1 MKTNAKQLAAARRAM
16 EVIAAREG
24 ISVEEVRREISL
36 AILMAQPRNA
46 GIVSEIPCAGA
57 VPTPEELIACC
68 AARIQ
73 RERRNSHGPGN
84 SRRCQPLQLFFSSA
98 SK

>member
-36 AILMAQPRNA
+36 AILMAQPRDA

-57 VPTPEELIACC
+57 VSTPEELIAYC

-73 RERRNSHGPGN
+73 MEQRNSP
-84 SRRCQPLQLFFSSA
+84 RPR
-98 SK
+98 K

>member
-16 EVIAAREG
+16 EVIAVREG

-36 AILMAQPRNA
+36 AILKAQPRDA

-57 VPTPEELIACC
+57 VPTPEELIAYC

-73 RERRNSHGPGN
+73 REQRNSP
-84 SRRCQPLQLFFSSA
+84 RPR
-98 SK
+98 K

>member
-16 EVIAAREG
+16 EVIAMREG

-36 AILMAQPRNA
+36 AILMAQPRDV

-57 VPTPEELIACC
+57 APTPEELIAYC

-73 RERRNSHGPGN
+73 RERRNSP
-84 SRRCQPLQLFFSSA
+84 RPR
-98 SK
+98 K

>member
-16 EVIAAREG
+16 EVIAVREG
-24 ISVEEVRREISL
+24 ISVEEVRREI
-36 AILMAQPRNA
+36 AILMAQPRDA

-57 VPTPEELIACC
+57 VPTPEELIAYC

-73 RERRNSHGPGN
+73 REQRNSP
-84 SRRCQPLQLFFSSA
+84 RPR
-98 SK
+98 K

>member
-1 MKTNAKQLAAARRAM
+1 MKTNAKQLTAARRAM

-24 ISVEEVRREISL
+24 ISVEEVRREISR
-36 AILMAQPRNA
+36 AILMAQPRDV

-57 VPTPEELIACC
+57 VPTPEELIAYC

-73 RERRNSHGPGN
+73 REQRNSP
-84 SRRCQPLQLFFSSA
+84 RPR
-98 SK
+98 K

>member
-16 EVIAAREG
+16 EVIAVREG

-36 AILMAQPRNA
+36 AILMAQPRDA

-57 VPTPEELIACC
+57 IPTSEELIACC

-73 RERRNSHGPGN
+73 RERRNSTRP
-84 SRRCQPLQLFFSSA
+84 R
-98 SK
+98 K

>member
-1 MKTNAKQLAAARRAM
+1 MKTNATQLAAARRAM

-36 AILMAQPRNA
+36 AILMAQPRDA
-46 GIVSEIPCAGA
+46 GIVSEIPCAGTI
-57 VPTPEELIACC
+57 PTPEELIAYC

-73 RERRNSHGPGN
+73 RERRNSP
-84 SRRCQPLQLFFSSA
+84 RPR
-98 SK
+98 K

>member
-1 MKTNAKQLAAARRAM
+1 MKTIAKQLAAARRAM
-16 EVIAAREG
+16 EVIATREG

-36 AILMAQPRNA
+36 AILMAQPRDA

-57 VPTPEELIACC
+57 IPTPEELIAYC

-73 RERRNSHGPGN
+73 RERRNSP
-84 SRRCQPLQLFFSSA
+84 RPR
-98 SK
+98 K

>member
-16 EVIAAREG
+16 EVIAVREG
-24 ISVEEVRREISL
+24 ISVEEVISL
-36 AILMAQPRNA
+36 AILMAQPRDA

-73 RERRNSHGPGN
+73 RERRNSP
-84 SRRCQPLQLFFSSA
+84 RPR
-98 SK
+98 K

>member
-36 AILMAQPRNA
+36 AILMAQPRDA

-57 VPTPEELIACC
+57 VPTLEELIAYC

-73 RERRNSHGPGN
+73 REQRNSP
-84 SRRCQPLQLFFSSA
+84 RPR
-98 SK
+98 K

>member
-1 MKTNAKQLAAARRAM
+1 M
-16 EVIAAREG
+16 EVIAARER

-57 VPTPEELIACC
+57 VPMPEDLIAYCV
-68 AARIQ
+68 
-73 RERRNSHGPGN
+73 
-84 SRRCQPLQLFFSSA
+84 SRL
-98 SK
+98 

>member
-1 MKTNAKQLAAARRAM
+1 M

-57 VPTPEELIACC
+57 VPTPEELIAYCV
-68 AARIQ
+68 
-73 RERRNSHGPGN
+73 
-84 SRRCQPLQLFFSSA
+84 SRL
-98 SK
+98 

>member
-1 MKTNAKQLAAARRAM
+1 MKTNAEQFAAAQRAM

-57 VPTPEELIACC
+57 IPTPEELIAYC

-73 RERRNSHGPGN
+73 REQRNSP
-84 SRRCQPLQLFFSSA
+84 RPR
-98 SK
+98 K

>member
-1 MKTNAKQLAAARRAM
+1 MKTNAKQLTAARRAM

-36 AILMAQPRNA
+36 AILMAQPRDA

-57 VPTPEELIACC
+57 IPTPEEMTACC

-73 RERRNSHGPGN
+73 KERRNSP
-84 SRRCQPLQLFFSSA
+84 RPR
-98 SK
+98 K

>member
-36 AILMAQPRNA
+36 AILMAQPRDA

-57 VPTPEELIACC
+57 VPTPEELIAYGGKAAC
-68 AARIQ
+68 A
-73 RERRNSHGPGN
+73 GN
-84 SRRCQPLQLFFSSA
+84 DHIVIA
-98 SK
+98 AGAVND

>member
-24 ISVEEVRREISL
+24 IIEEEVRREISL
-36 AILMAQPRNA
+36 AILMAQPRDA

-57 VPTPEELIACC
+57 IPTPEELIAYC

-73 RERRNSHGPGN
+73 RERRNSP
-84 SRRCQPLQLFFSSA
+84 RLW
-98 SK
+98 K

>member
-1 MKTNAKQLAAARRAM
+1 MKTNATQLAAARRAM

-36 AILMAQPRNA
+36 AILMAQPRDA
-46 GIVSEIPCAGA
+46 GIVSVIPCAGA
-57 VPTPEELIACC
+57 VPTPEELIAYC

-73 RERRNSHGPGN
+73 RERRNSP
-84 SRRCQPLQLFFSSA
+84 RPR
-98 SK
+98 K